1 MRRVVCFALAAALA
15 GSSWAHGQDA
25 RAEIEQKLNSQF
37 ALTKITADDSDIVT
51 PGSVLVLQKDGL
63 VMYPVQLKVAPVYT
77 YKDGRFSMGFGA
89 SLSADIALGAEQQGL
104 NHSNVPQR
112 KFVAGEKFWIVGAF
126 VKDDGVYLTVYS
138 DPYQDNIRYMGQIKL
153 PFNKK
158 VVPPADDVMRTIAEV
173 VTVEPGNNPGN
184 NTAQNPPPQPPPPP
198 PAQSSLKPIPPP
210 PPPPDAPPPAPK
222 TISLGQTKDEVVA
235 IMGQPQ
241 KVANLGT
248 KEIDYYPDMKVT
260 FVKGKVTDVQ

>member
-15 GSSWAHGQDA
+15 GSSWGHGQDA

-63 VMYPVQLKVAPVYT
+63 VMYPVQLRVAPVYT
-77 YKDGRFSMGFGA
+77 YKDGRFTVGFGA

-104 NHSNVPQR
+104 NHMNVPQR
-112 KFVAGEKFWIVGAF
+112 KFVAGEKFWIVGAL

-138 DPYQDNIRYMGQIKL
+138 DPYQDTRYVGQIKI

-158 VVPPADDVMRTIAEV
+158 VIPPADDVLKTVAEV
-173 VTVEPGNNPGN
+173 VTVDSGSNA
-184 NTAQNPPPQPPPPP
+184 AQNPPTPAPAPQ
-198 PAQSSLKPIPPP
+198 PAQSDLKPIPPP
-210 PPPPDAPPPAPK
+210 PPPADAPPPPPK
-222 TISLGQTKDEVVA
+222 TIALGQTKDQVVT
-235 IMGQPQ
+235 IFGQPQ
-241 KVANLGT
+241 RV
-248 KEIDYYPDMKVT
+248 
-260 FVKGKVTDVQ
+260 